1 MSSEPPGA
9 PELAPGQRLVLRV
22 ASDNGVHSLPSQ
34 LDHSDRSS
42 GRLRVG
48 WPTERLRLF
57 PLMPGQLVLVE
68 LAQAADAL
76 YTLEALIESA
86 STEEPPSLI
95 LRPDGPWQRVQRR
108 RAMRLSVDMRQ
119 TFASLVRTGSTR
131 LPFDAVI
138 TDLSAGGLRLATAQ
152 ELHPGEQLELGF
164 GTPSGGAELRLR
176 VTVLRAVP
184 PAEGTAPWD
193 VGCQFIEPSAS
204 EREQI
209 VQFILAQ
216 QGAVARSV

>member
-1 MSSEPPGA
+1 MSSEA
-9 PELAPGQRLVLRV
+9 PELAPRQQLVLRIV
-22 ASDNGVHSLPSQ
+22 GDNGVYSLHTQ
-34 LDHSDRSS
+34 LDHVDRAS

-68 LAQAADAL
+68 AAQAGDAL

-86 STEEPPSLI
+86 STEEPPTLI

-108 RAMRLSVDMRQ
+108 RSVRFTVEMRPTYAL
-119 TFASLVRTGSTR
+119 LVRPGTSK

-138 TDLSAGGLRLATAQ
+138 SDLSAGGMRLATAL
-152 ELHPGEQLELGF
+152 ELDAGDQLELGF

-176 VTVLRAVP
+176 VSVVRAVA
-184 PAEGTAPWD
+184 PAGQVSTWD
-193 VGCQFIEPSAS
+193 IGCQFVEPSAT

-216 QGAVARSV
+216 QRAVLRSA